1 MHTPTFP
8 SPAACVLDA
17 IVRAPAQFFVP
28 AQRGRAD
35 VAAPPR
41 PSLGARLAAALDRIA
56 ERFDRWSWEQQS
68 REREAYLAQSADLA
82 DLENRLRALDRGD
95 RC

>member
-1 MHTPTFP
+1 MHTPSCP

-17 IVRAPAQFFVP
+17 IVRAPADFFVP

-35 VAAPPR
+35 VPATR
-41 PSLGARLAAALDRIA
+41 GPSPGARLAAALDRIA
-56 ERFDRWSWEQQS
+56 ERFDRWAWEQQS
-68 REREAYLAQSADLA
+68 RECEAYLAQSQDLA

-95 RC
+95 RY